1 MTTLTIEQVAKS
13 TLEVAE
19 FGEPILSQIA
29 KYVDAAE
36 NLKNSTLSGDEK
48 RNWVIEYAKKEIK
61 DIFNKLEYWIPLII
75 RFINAV
81 KSAFNLL
88 KKAIF

>member
-1 MTTLTIEQVAKS
+1 MTSLTIEQVSKS

-19 FGEPILSQIA
+19 SGGPILSQIA
-29 KYVDAAE
+29 RYMDAAE
-36 NLKNSTLSGDEK
+36 KLKNSTLSGDEK
-48 RNWVIEYAKKEIK
+48 RDWVIAYAKKEIK
-61 DIFNKLEYWIPLII
+61 EVFNNLDYWIPLII

-81 KSAFNLL
+81 KMAFNLL

>member
-19 FGEPILSQIA
+19 SGGPILSQVA
-29 KYVDAAE
+29 KYMDAAE
-36 NLKNSTLSGDEK
+36 KLKESTLSGEEK
-48 RNWVIEYAKKEIK
+48 RSWVIEYAKKEIV
-61 DIFNKLEYWIPLII
+61 DILNDLDYWIPLIV

-81 KSAFNLL
+81 KTAFNLL
-88 KKAIF
+88 KTALF

>member
-1 MTTLTIEQVAKS
+1 M
-13 TLEVAE
+13 
-19 FGEPILSQIA
+19 
-29 KYVDAAE
+29 DAAE
-36 NLKNSTLSGDEK
+36 KLKTSTLSGEEK

-61 DIFNKLEYWIPLII
+61 EVFNNFDYWLPLII

-81 KSAFNLL
+81 KSAFNLH

>member
-1 MTTLTIEQVAKS
+1 MTALTIEQVSKS

-19 FGEPILSQIA
+19 SGGPILSQIA
-29 KYVDAAE
+29 KYMDAAE
-36 NLKNSTLSGDEK
+36 KLKNSTLSGEEK
-48 RNWVIEYAKKEIK
+48 RNWVVEYAKKEIVEVFK
-61 DIFNKLEYWIPLII
+61 NLDYWIPVII

-81 KSAFNLL
+81 KIAFNLL

>member
-1 MTTLTIEQVAKS
+1 MTLLTIEQVSKS

-19 FGEPILSQIA
+19 SSGPILSQIA
-29 KYVDAAE
+29 RYMDAAE
-36 NLKNSTLSGDEK
+36 KLKNSTLSGDEK
-48 RNWVIEYAKKEIK
+48 RDWVIEYAKKEIR
-61 DIFNKLEYWIPLII
+61 DVFNNLNYWLPLII

-81 KSAFNLL
+81 KTAFNLL

>member
-1 MTTLTIEQVAKS
+1 MTSLTIEQVSKS

-19 FGEPILSQIA
+19 SGGPILSQIA
-29 KYVDAAE
+29 RYMDAAE
-36 NLKNSTLSGDEK
+36 KLKNSTLSGEEK
-48 RNWVIEYAKKEIK
+48 HDWVIEYAKKEIR
-61 DIFNKLEYWIPLII
+61 DVFNNLNYWLPLII

-81 KSAFNLL
+81 KTAFNLL

>member
-1 MTTLTIEQVAKS
+1 MTSLTIEQVSKS

-19 FGEPILSQIA
+19 SGGPILSQIA
-29 KYVDAAE
+29 RYMDAAE
-36 NLKNSTLSGDEK
+36 DLRNSALSGEEK

-61 DIFNKLEYWIPLII
+61 EVFNNLDYWIPLII

-81 KSAFNLL
+81 KMAFNLL

>member
-1 MTTLTIEQVAKS
+1 MTSLTIEQVSKS

-19 FGEPILSQIA
+19 SGGPILSQIA
-29 KYVDAAE
+29 GYMDAAE
-36 NLKNSTLSGDEK
+36 KLKNSTLSGDEK
-48 RNWVIEYAKKEIK
+48 RDWVIAYAKKEIK
-61 DIFNKLEYWIPLII
+61 EVFNNLNYWLPLII

-81 KSAFNLL
+81 KTAFNLL

>member
-19 FGEPILSQIA
+19 SGGPILSQVA
-29 KYVDAAE
+29 KYMDAAE
-36 NLKNSTLSGDEK
+36 KLKESTLSGEEK
-48 RNWVIEYAKKEIK
+48 RNWVIEYAKKEIVEVFTNL
-61 DIFNKLEYWIPLII
+61 DYWLPII
-75 RFINAV
+75 LRFINAV
-81 KSAFNLL
+81 KTAFNFL